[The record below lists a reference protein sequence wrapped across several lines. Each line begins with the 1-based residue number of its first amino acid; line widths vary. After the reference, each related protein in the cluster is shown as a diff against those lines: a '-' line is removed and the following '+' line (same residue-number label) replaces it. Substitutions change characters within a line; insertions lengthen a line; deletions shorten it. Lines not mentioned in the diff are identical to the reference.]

1 MSDVELQALA
11 TLVARETAQFEASRL
26 QYGEMQSD
34 PVTPASVA
42 LNAELLRRTIIS

>member
-11 TLVARETAQFEASRL
+11 TLVARETAQLEASFL
-26 QYGEMQSD
+26 QFGEMQSD

-42 LNAELLRRTIIS
+42 LENELLRRTLLS